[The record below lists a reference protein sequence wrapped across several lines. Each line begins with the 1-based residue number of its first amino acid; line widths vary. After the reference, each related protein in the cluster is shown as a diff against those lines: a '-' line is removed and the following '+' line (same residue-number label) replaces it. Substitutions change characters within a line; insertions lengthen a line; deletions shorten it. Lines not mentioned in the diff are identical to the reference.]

1 MPSMTR
7 GPNAA
12 LCRVGKEYLVIGGTQ
27 FMGRHVRCFCACVC
41 ALERLRLDFVRSR
54 SPVCLSCN

>member
-12 LCRVGKEYLVIGGTQ
+12 LCRAGKEYLVIGGTQ

-41 ALERLRLDFVRSR
+41 ALE
-54 SPVCLSCN
+54 P